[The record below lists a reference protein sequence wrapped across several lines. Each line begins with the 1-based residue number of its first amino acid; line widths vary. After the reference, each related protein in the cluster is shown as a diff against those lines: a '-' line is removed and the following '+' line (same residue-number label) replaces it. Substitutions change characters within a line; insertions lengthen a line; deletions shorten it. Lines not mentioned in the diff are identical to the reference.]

1 MSPLCVQKYT
11 VLLLLIC
18 IYYLESISLE
28 SIFIHNKVTVHRIA
42 KQIFS
47 LGGYSIL
54 SDALL
59 YRTNISLTAYL
70 TPVSHP
76 SLSSSLPPS
85 VYISNRVELFQ
96 CITLQSQAGD
106 GRAPPIPL
114 CQTTKA
120 ASCFENFPHHANWQR
135 HAFQKPTANL
145 LIIIYLQRPSGCK
158 SCKNHTWYVCSLSC

>member
-1 MSPLCVQKYT
+1 MIGFLRRWTKNTAFLNWIHLQRKVNMSPRVDT
-11 VLLLLIC
+11 VFHQMHFYIG
-18 IYYLESISLE
+18 
-28 SIFIHNKVTVHRIA
+28 
-42 KQIFS
+42 QIFP
-47 LGGYSIL
+47 LQ
-54 SDALL
+54 
-59 YRTNISLTAYL
+59 
-70 TPVSHP
+70 PVSLQCLTP
-76 SLSSSLPPS
+76 SLSLPPPS

-106 GRAPPIPL
+106 GRAPPMPL

-158 SCKNHTWYVCSLSC
+158 SCKNHTWYVCSLSRSLSAVLPPSSLVE

>member
-1 MSPLCVQKYT
+1 MLKLLCKVSPSKHTDY
-11 VLLLLIC
+11 
-18 IYYLESISLE
+18 
-28 SIFIHNKVTVHRIA
+28 IA
-42 KQIFS
+42 KLKNLLPTAKQRFWVR
-47 LGGYSIL
+47 YFIL
-54 SDALL
+54 SDGLL
-59 YRTNISLTAYL
+59 YRTNISLTACL

-76 SLSSSLPPS
+76 LSFFLPSS

-106 GRAPPIPL
+106 GCAPPIPL
-114 CQTTKA
+114 CQTMKA

-158 SCKNHTWYVCSLSC
+158 SCKNHTWYVCLLSC

>member
-1 MSPLCVQKYT
+1 MS
-11 VLLLLIC
+11 
-18 IYYLESISLE
+18 
-28 SIFIHNKVTVHRIA
+28 FIGSFPSRNKCTKCQNWINSQFRLQSKHFPRVRYSMHFYIG
-42 KQIFS
+42 QIFPLQHVS
-47 LGGYSIL
+47 LQC
-54 SDALL
+54 
-59 YRTNISLTAYL
+59 LTL
-70 TPVSHP
+70 FSFF
-76 SLSSSLPPS
+76 LPPS

>member
-1 MSPLCVQKYT
+1 MYHLFSTPKNTFTKFLNWIPLQRIN
-11 VLLLLIC
+11 LRS
-18 IYYLESISLE
+18 IYFPWDATFYQMH
-28 SIFIHNKVTVHRIA
+28 F
-42 KQIFS
+42 
-47 LGGYSIL
+47 SIL
-54 SDALL
+54 PVQ
-59 YRTNISLTAYL
+59 RVSLQCL
-70 TPVSHP
+70 TP
-76 SLSSSLPPS
+76 SLSFLPPS

-106 GRAPPIPL
+106 GCAPPIPL